1 MAYKDFIQVSVW
13 QKSYK
18 PINQLII
25 SSGLDYFNKN
35 ILNDL
40 QPEFTAIIDKK
51 DMIIKT
57 IETRK

>member
-13 QKSYK
+13 QKPYK
-18 PINQLII
+18 PINQSNI
-25 SSGLDYFNKN
+25 SCGLDYFNKN

-40 QPEFTAIIDKK
+40 QSEFPTIIDEK